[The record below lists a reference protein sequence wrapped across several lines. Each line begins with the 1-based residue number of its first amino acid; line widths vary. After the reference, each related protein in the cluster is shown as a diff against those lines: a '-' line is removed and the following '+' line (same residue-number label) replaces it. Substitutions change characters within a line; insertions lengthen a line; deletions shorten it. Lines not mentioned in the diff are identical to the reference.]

1 MDLLK
6 DVSSMWNPFQQLSVA
21 TRLKLLSVL
30 SVSTVLGVA
39 LALLWTMHEQQMA
52 DRRQAVRQT
61 VEVAHSLISHYGKL
75 AEKGLI
81 DEATAKRQ
89 AIAALDAM
97 RYDQREYFWV
107 NDMDVRMVHHP
118 IKPQLDGTSVA
129 EVKDPKGVALFQ
141 RFVSTVREQGQ
152 GFVAYQ
158 WPKPG
163 EKDPVDKVSF
173 VKGYAPWGWV
183 VGSGLYVDDIAKA
196 FAAHAFQVMLGVLAS
211 ALVMGWL
218 TLRTTR
224 RLSAGVKQAVDMAEA
239 IAQGD
244 IRERRIEP
252 HWQAGRDEISRL
264 LKAMQRMGASLHQ
277 TVSSVQQTV
286 DNVALA
292 SQQIAAGNQDL
303 SQRTEQAASS
313 LQHTA
318 SSMDELSAAVR
329 SNSGSSQAAQQMAS
343 EAFEQARQGAQ
354 MVTGVVQKMDAI
366 HTSARKISEI
376 ITVIDGIA
384 FQTNIL
390 ALNAAVEAA
399 RAGEQGRGFAVVA
412 GEVRL
417 LAQRSAQAAK
427 EIKSLISAS
436 TEQVE
441 GGSAMVH
448 EAGDTMARIEASVA
462 RVTRLIEDIAAS
474 TQSQNDG
481 VSHIHEAVGSLDQM
495 TQQNAALVEESSAA
509 AASLRDQAHALA
521 AVVRQFRVAG

>member
-1 MDLLK
+1 
-6 DVSSMWNPFQQLSVA
+6 MWNPFQQLSVA

-75 AEKGLI
+75 AEKGVI

-252 HWQAGRDEISRL
+252 HWQTGHDEISRL

-286 DNVALA
+286 DSVALA

-303 SQRTEQAASS
+303 SHRTEQAASS

-318 SSMDELSAAVR
+318 SSMDELSASVR
-329 SNSGSSQAAQQMAS
+329 SNSGSSQAAQQMAG
-343 EAFEQARQGAQ
+343 EAFEPGFCRGGGRSAPAGTTQRPSRQGN
-354 MVTGVVQKMDAI
+354 QKPDQRLDRTSRRRQRHGARGGRHHGPHRSLGGPSDPPDRRHRRLDPIAKRWREPHPCCRGQPGPDDAAERGAGGRI
-366 HTSARKISEI
+366 KRRGGQLARSGARFGHGRSAIQGGRLIKPPPLRSFHQRN
-376 ITVIDGIA
+376 T
-384 FQTNIL
+384 
-390 ALNAAVEAA
+390 AAKASA
-399 RAGEQGRGFAVVA
+399 TRST
-412 GEVRL
+412 L
-417 LAQRSAQAAK
+417 LAFKPAAHMRPERNTYTPCSSRNASAW
-427 EIKSLISAS
+427 
-436 TEQVE
+436 
-441 GGSAMVH
+441 
-448 EAGDTMARIEASVA
+448 ARLTPV
-462 RVTRLIEDIAAS
+462 
-474 TQSQNDG
+474 
-481 VSHIHEAVGSLDQM
+481 
-495 TQQNAALVEESSAA
+495 
-509 AASLRDQAHALA
+509 
-521 AVVRQFRVAG
+521 

>member
-1 MDLLK
+1 
-6 DVSSMWNPFQQLSVA
+6 MWNLFKQLSVA
-21 TRLKLLSVL
+21 ARLRLVSWV

-39 LALLWTMHEQQMA
+39 LALLWAQHAQQMA
-52 DRRQAVRQT
+52 DRRHAVRQT
-61 VEVAHSLISHYGKL
+61 VEVAHSLVAHFAKQ
-75 AEKGLI
+75 AEQGRM
-81 DEATAKRQ
+81 DEATARQ
-89 AIAALDAM
+89 QALAALGAL

-107 NDMDVRMVHHP
+107 NDMDARMVHHP

-129 EVKDPKGVALFQ
+129 DMKDPQGVLLFQ
-141 RFVSTVREQGQ
+141 AFVRTVREQGQ

-163 EKDPVDKVSF
+163 EAEPADKVSF
-173 VKGYAPWGWV
+173 VKGFAPWGWV
-183 VGSGLYVDDIAKA
+183 IGSGLYVDDIDQA
-196 FAAHAFQVMLGVLAS
+196 FATHAWAVMLGVLGS
-211 ALVMGWL
+211 AAPMAWL
-218 TLRTTR
+218 MLHTTR
-224 RLSAGVKQAVDMAEA
+224 RMSLGVKQAVDMAEA

-244 IRERRIEP
+244 VCARRMDP
-252 HWQAGRDEISRL
+252 RWQDGSDELSRL
-264 LKAMQRMGASLHQ
+264 HKAMQGMSSSLHS

-286 DNVALA
+286 DSVALA

-303 SQRTEQAASS
+303 SHRTEQAASS

-318 SSMDELSAAVR
+318 SSMDELSTTV
-329 SNSGSSQAAQQMAS
+329 SNNTDSSQAAQRMAS

-354 MVTGVVQKMDAI
+354 VVSGVVQKMDAI
-366 HTSARKISEI
+366 HTSARKIGEI
-376 ITVIDGIA
+376 ISVIDGIA

-427 EIKSLISAS
+427 EIKTLISAS

-441 GGSAMVH
+441 GGSALVH

-462 RVTRLIEDIAAS
+462 RVTRLIEDIASA
-474 TQSQNDG
+474 TRAQNEGMGD
-481 VSHIHEAVGSLDQM
+481 IHQAVGNLDQM
-495 TQQNAALVEESSAA
+495 TQQNAALVEQSTAA
-509 AASLRDQAHALA
+509 TASLRDQAQTLA
-521 AVVRQFRVAG
+521 SVVRRFRVSG

>member
-1 MDLLK
+1 
-6 DVSSMWNPFQQLSVA
+6 MWNPFKQLSVA
-21 TRLKLLSVL
+21 ARLKLLSVL

-61 VEVAHSLISHYGKL
+61 VEVAHSLIAHY
-75 AEKGLI
+75 AAQADKGLI
-81 DEATAKRQ
+81 EPASARQ
-89 AIAALDAM
+89 QALAALDAM

-107 NDMDVRMVHHP
+107 NDMDARMVHHP

-129 EVKDPKGVALFQ
+129 DMKDPRGVPLFQ
-141 RFVSTVREQGQ
+141 RFVATAREQGQ
-152 GFVAYQ
+152 GYVNYQ

-163 EKDPVDKVSF
+163 ESQPVDKVSY
-173 VKGYAPWGWV
+173 VKGFAPWGWV
-183 VGSGLYVDDIAKA
+183 VGSGLYVDDIDKA
-196 FAAHAFQVMLGVLAS
+196 FAAHAAKVMAGVLAS
-211 ALVMGWL
+211 AVLLGGL
-218 TLRTTR
+218 TVRTTR
-224 RLSAGVKQAVDMAEA
+224 RLSEGVQQAMGIAEA

-244 IRERRIEP
+244 IHERRIESR
-252 HWQAGRDEISRL
+252 WLAGHDEISRL
-264 LKAMQRMGASLHQ
+264 LKAMQRMSASLHE
-277 TVSSVQQTV
+277 TVSAVQQTV
-286 DNVALA
+286 DSVALA

-303 SQRTEQAASS
+303 SHRTEQAASS

-318 SSMDELSAAVR
+318 SSMEELSNAVR
-329 SNSGSSQAAQQMAS
+329 SNSDSSQAAQQMAS
-343 EAFEQARQGAQ
+343 EAFQQARQGAQ
-354 MVTGVVQKMDAI
+354 VVSGVVQKMDAI

-417 LAQRSAQAAK
+417 LAQRSAQAAR

-448 EAGDTMARIEASVA
+448 EAGDTMARIEDSVA
-462 RVTRLIEDIAAS
+462 RVTRLIEDIAQA
-474 TQSQNDG
+474 TQSQNQG
-481 VSHIHEAVGSLDQM
+481 VGHMHQAVSNLDQM
-495 TQQNAALVEESSAA
+495 TQQNAALVEESTAA
-509 AASLRDQAHALA
+509 AASLRDQAQALS
-521 AVVRQFRVAG
+521 AVVRQFHV

>member
-1 MDLLK
+1 
-6 DVSSMWNPFQQLSVA
+6 MWNPSQQFSVA

-75 AEKGLI
+75 AEKGVI

-211 ALVMGWL
+211 ALVVGWL

-224 RLSAGVKQAVDMAEA
+224 RLSAGIKQAVDMAET

-244 IRERRIEP
+244 IRERRIES

-277 TVSSVQQTV
+277 TVSSVQPGV
-286 DNVALA
+286 N
-292 SQQIAAGNQDL
+292 
-303 SQRTEQAASS
+303 
-313 LQHTA
+313 
-318 SSMDELSAAVR
+318 
-329 SNSGSSQAAQQMAS
+329 
-343 EAFEQARQGAQ
+343 AFG
-354 MVTGVVQKMDAI
+354 
-366 HTSARKISEI
+366 
-376 ITVIDGIA
+376 
-384 FQTNIL
+384 
-390 ALNAAVEAA
+390 
-399 RAGEQGRGFAVVA
+399 
-412 GEVRL
+412 
-417 LAQRSAQAAK
+417 
-427 EIKSLISAS
+427 
-436 TEQVE
+436 
-441 GGSAMVH
+441 
-448 EAGDTMARIEASVA
+448 
-462 RVTRLIEDIAAS
+462 
-474 TQSQNDG
+474 
-481 VSHIHEAVGSLDQM
+481 
-495 TQQNAALVEESSAA
+495 
-509 AASLRDQAHALA
+509 
-521 AVVRQFRVAG
+521 